1 MEQKLADNRHIEE
14 YVKVFE
20 HFFPESEVIWSQDED
35 GIIEQITVDGTVHMT
50 TEFVQAENS
59 GKIISHQYIV
69 LLFGDENPQEYD
81 FGDFKVFDPNKN
93 KRRTL
98 HFNWNGSSRLL
109 QMAIPFVKE
118 NDYEAQEK
126 LIDSLKKQ
134 NDLMRD
140 FV

>member
-14 YVKVFE
+14 YIKVFE

-35 GIIEQITVDGTVHMT
+35 GIVEQITVDGTVHMT

-59 GKIISHQYIV
+59 GQTISHQYIV
-69 LLFGDENPQEYD
+69 LHFGKENPNEYD
-81 FGDFKVFDPNKN
+81 YGDFKVFDPYSN

-98 HFNWNGSSRLL
+98 HFNWNGSSKLL

-118 NDYEAQEK
+118 NNWEAQEK